1 MCGEV
6 NYAGFSEDAG
16 EQSSFLQCYGIWG
29 RELYNRNAISSRD
42 DLYSHRSTSG
52 SNSRRRSKF
61 VGKFFINLPLKEL
74 SINYTGYI
82 KGPSLRDW

>member
-1 MCGEV
+1 MWRGKLRWIFRGCGRAV
-6 NYAGFSEDAG
+6 KFPPMLWNM
-16 EQSSFLQCYGIWG
+16 G

-52 SNSRRRSKF
+52 SSSRRRSKF
-61 VGKFFINLPLKEL
+61 VGKFFINLPPPKEL

>member
-1 MCGEV
+1 MWRGKLRWIFRGCGRAV
-6 NYAGFSEDAG
+6 KFPPMLWNM
-16 EQSSFLQCYGIWG
+16 G

-52 SNSRRRSKF
+52 SSSRRRSKF

>member
-1 MCGEV
+1 MWRGKLRWIFRGCGRAV
-6 NYAGFSEDAG
+6 KFPPMLWNM
-16 EQSSFLQCYGIWG
+16 G